1 MWLRTDG
8 RPLRTYSGAMKTNLA
23 STVIAA
29 VALCAALSACQ
40 RDGAPQAVSNG
51 QPITD
56 PAQLAAVQTGP
67 TRDTSLP
74 DAGAALAAMDAA
86 DKAKEQ
92 ALAAQPPALPLP
104 VPEQVSVAPDPAK
117 PDTTK
122 VN

>member
-1 MWLRTDG
+1 
-8 RPLRTYSGAMKTNLA
+8 MKTNLA
-23 STVIAA
+23 GTTVAA
-29 VALCAALSACQ
+29 VVLCAALSACQ
-40 RDGAPQAVSNG
+40 RDAGPQAVSNG

-67 TRDTSLP
+67 TRDPSLP
-74 DAGAALAAMDAA
+74 DAGAALAAMDAQ

-92 ALAAQPPALPLP
+92 ALAAQLPTLPAPA
-104 VPEQVSVAPDPAK
+104 PEQVSVAPDPAK